1 MPIPTIPL
9 IPADRGTCFIS
20 VLSAKASFAPLALTA
35 RADRGATAPIPPPNP
50 PSAMATHISAL
61 PPGFSWLRATCRP
74 SFEEVAAYA
83 QFIAAAEGHPDLAG
97 DSGLQHEAELQL
109 WIWRTESR
117 LRSPQT
123 KRRRAE
129 VQLAGAR

>member
-1 MPIPTIPL
+1 MPNPTIHL
-9 IPADRGTCFIS
+9 IPAHGRICFSGGPERQGEFRAAPAYGAGRPRGQ
-20 VLSAKASFAPLALTA
+20 
-35 RADRGATAPIPPPNP
+35 GAVSSSIP
-50 PSAMATHISAL
+50 PSAMASRISAL

-74 SFEEVAAYA
+74 SIEEVAAYA
-83 QFIAAAEGHPDLAG
+83 QFIAVAEGHPDSAG

-123 KRRRAE
+123 KRRRAD
-129 VQLAGAR
+129 VQNAPAD